1 MSKNNN
7 DNKELFNLYKRNVNI
22 YKNKVRNISLSNNS
36 KITNPKIIQPITH
49 CFAKTSKN
57 SPRTINASKSN
68 NLRNRSFN
76 LNNFSKQTFKS
87 KLKIENSLDSIG
99 AINNLRTQTK
109 HINLNIKTIN
119 MNVDINK
126 DNNNDNLNQNNISF
140 ITNCKTKYIN
150 LKKQIY
156 ELLNNNSNIKKENN
170 LPNKYNDSR
179 INTSLY
185 NLNKSKD
192 LLIKDKIS
200 PIKNKCKCF
209 SFKKKNDIN
218 NKNKSNKL
226 FNSLKSN
233 YIKKNSHKK
242 NYKENYMD
250 KIKQKK
256 AMKDKDIIKNTTP
269 KQNKKKVINKT
280 KFNEVSFKNI
290 PKIFQFNNSKKQ
302 TRNIN
307 YHKKQPSFSMSK
319 TSNISQNNYLDSNSL
334 ENMLSQATINNN
346 QISSSNY
353 NNSTT
358 ISNEKSSQN
367 NNLISMYNKLIKENN
382 ELKQNNYILDKRIT
396 KANTMINIL
405 KNILTKI
412 IHIYKTIFNNII
424 NKYKQKEREMGIN
437 LKTYDSYIKNILY
450 YSKYYSMNEINNN
463 KKIAK
468 MIQQTFTENKILRNL
483 YNNLLLFDMNN
494 ARLYTNQSE
503 SYEEIEKK
511 NIKLS
516 MNNISNRENKFLG
529 EENNERKRN
538 DTVEQKII
546 KYNILDIFGKNN
558 SQSRNYENKNELNA
572 NIVNDNKNLQKCFI
586 KKLNYKI
593 KRK

>member
-1 MSKNNN
+1 MSKKIN
-7 DNKELFNLYKRNVNI
+7 DNKELFNLYKRNVNM
-22 YKNKVRNISLSNNS
+22 YKRKLRNISLYNNS
-36 KITNPKIIQPITH
+36 KIINSKINEPITH

-57 SPRTINASKSN
+57 SPRAINASKSN

-76 LNNFSKQTFKS
+76 MNNFSKQSSKS
-87 KLKIENSLDSIG
+87 NLKFENSLDSIG

-109 HINLNIKTIN
+109 YTNLNIKTIN
-119 MNVDINK
+119 MNIDINK
-126 DNNNDNLNQNNISF
+126 DNNNDYLNQNNISF

-150 LKKQIY
+150 LKNQIH
-156 ELLNNNSNIKKENN
+156 ELLNNNSNIKKEKN
-170 LPNKYNDSR
+170 LPNKDNNSR
-179 INTSLY
+179 INASLY
-185 NLNKSKD
+185 RLNKSKD
-192 LLIKDKIS
+192 LLINDKIS
-200 PIKNKCKCF
+200 PIKNKSKCF

-218 NKNKSNKL
+218 NKNKNNIL

-242 NYKENYMD
+242 NYKENYMN
-250 KIKQKK
+250 KIKKNNH
-256 AMKDKDIIKNTTP
+256 MKDKDIIKNTTP
-269 KQNKKKVINKT
+269 KQKKEKVINKT

-307 YHKKQPSFSMSK
+307 YHKKQPSFSLTK
-319 TSNISQNNYLDSNSL
+319 TSNISQYNFLDSNSL
-334 ENMLSQATINNN
+334 ENMLSQASINKN
-346 QISSSNY
+346 QISTSNY

-367 NNLISMYNKLIKENN
+367 NNMISIYNKLIKENN
-382 ELKQNNYILDKRIT
+382 ELKQNNYILDKGIT
-396 KANTMINIL
+396 NANTMINIL

-412 IHIYKTIFNNII
+412 IHIYKTILNNII
-424 NKYKQKEREMGIN
+424 NKYKQKEKEMGIN
-437 LKTYDSYIKNILY
+437 LKIYNSYIKNILY

-463 KKIAK
+463 KKIVK
-468 MIQQTFTENKILRNL
+468 MIQQTLTENKILRNL

-494 ARLYTNQSE
+494 TRLYTNQSE

-511 NIKLS
+511 NIIIS
-516 MNNISNRENKFLG
+516 MNNISNRDNKFLG
-529 EENNERKRN
+529 EENNERKRS
-538 DTVEQKII
+538 DTAEQKII
-546 KYNILDIFGKNN
+546 KYNILDKIGKNN
-558 SQSRNYENKNELNA
+558 PQSRNYENKNELNA
-572 NIVNDNKNLQKCFI
+572 NIINDNKNLQKCFI

>member
-1 MSKNNN
+1 MSKKIN
-7 DNKELFNLYKRNVNI
+7 DNKEFFNLYKRNVNM
-22 YKNKVRNISLSNNS
+22 YKRKLVNISLSNNS

-57 SPRTINASKSN
+57 SPRTINSSKSN

-76 LNNFSKQTFKS
+76 LNNFSKQSFKS

-170 LPNKYNDSR
+170 LPNKYYNSR

-200 PIKNKCKCF
+200 PIKNKPKCF

-218 NKNKSNKL
+218 NKNKNNIL

-242 NYKENYMD
+242 NYKENYMN
-250 KIKQKK
+250 KIKKNNH
-256 AMKDKDIIKNTTP
+256 MKDKDIIKNTTP
-269 KQNKKKVINKT
+269 KQKKEKVINKT

-307 YHKKQPSFSMSK
+307 YHKKQPSFSLTK
-319 TSNISQNNYLDSNSL
+319 TSNISQYNFLDSNSL
-334 ENMLSQATINNN
+334 ENMLSQASINKN
-346 QISSSNY
+346 QISTSNY

-367 NNLISMYNKLIKENN
+367 NNMISIYNKLIKENN
-382 ELKQNNYILDKRIT
+382 ELKQNNYILDKGIT
-396 KANTMINIL
+396 NANTIINIL

-412 IHIYKTIFNNII
+412 IHIYKTILNNII
-424 NKYKQKEREMGIN
+424 NKYKQKEKEMGIN
-437 LKTYDSYIKNILY
+437 LKIYNSYIKNILY
-450 YSKYYSMNEINNN
+450 
-463 KKIAK
+463 
-468 MIQQTFTENKILRNL
+468 
-483 YNNLLLFDMNN
+483 
-494 ARLYTNQSE
+494 
-503 SYEEIEKK
+503 
-511 NIKLS
+511 
-516 MNNISNRENKFLG
+516 
-529 EENNERKRN
+529 
-538 DTVEQKII
+538 
-546 KYNILDIFGKNN
+546 
-558 SQSRNYENKNELNA
+558 
-572 NIVNDNKNLQKCFI
+572 
-586 KKLNYKI
+586 
-593 KRK
+593 

>member
-1 MSKNNN
+1 MSKKIN

-22 YKNKVRNISLSNNS
+22 YKRKLRNISLSNNS
-36 KITNPKIIQPITH
+36 KIINPKINQPITH

-57 SPRTINASKSN
+57 SPRTINSSKSN

-76 LNNFSKQTFKS
+76 LNNFSKQSFKS
-87 KLKIENSLDSIG
+87 NLKIENSLDSI
-99 AINNLRTQTK
+99 ADINNLRTQTK

-126 DNNNDNLNQNNISF
+126 YNNNDNLNQNNISF
-140 ITNCKTKYIN
+140 ITNCKAKYIN
-150 LKKQIY
+150 LKTQIY

-170 LPNKYNDSR
+170 LPNRDNNSR

-185 NLNKSKD
+185 RLNKSKD

-200 PIKNKCKCF
+200 PIKNKSKYF
-209 SFKKKNDIN
+209 SFKKKNDFN

-233 YIKKNSHKK
+233 FIKKNSNKK
-242 NYKENYMD
+242 NYKENYKD

-256 AMKDKDIIKNTTP
+256 IMKDKDISKNTTP
-269 KQNKKKVINKT
+269 KQKKEKIINKT

-307 YHKKQPSFSMSK
+307 YHKNKPSFSLSK
-319 TSNISQNNYLDSNSL
+319 TSNISQYNYLDSNSL
-334 ENMLSQATINNN
+334 DNMLSQVTINNN
-346 QISSSNY
+346 QISTSNY

-412 IHIYKTIFNNII
+412 IHIYKTIVNNII
-424 NKYKQKEREMGIN
+424 NKYKQKEKEMGLN

-468 MIQQTFTENKILRNL
+468 MIQQTFTENKILRNI
-483 YNNLLLFDMNN
+483 YNNLLLFDMSN

-516 MNNISNRENKFLG
+516 INNISNRENKFFG
-529 EENNERKRN
+529 EENNERKRS
-538 DTVEQKII
+538 DTVEQKIL
-546 KYNILDIFGKNN
+546 KYNILDIIGKNN
-558 SQSRNYENKNELNA
+558 SQSRNYENKNELTV
-572 NIVNDNKNLQKCFI
+572 NIINDNKNLQRCFI

>member
-1 MSKNNN
+1 MSKKIN
-7 DNKELFNLYKRNVNI
+7 DNKEFFNLYKRNVNM
-22 YKNKVRNISLSNNS
+22 YKRKLGNISLSNNS

-57 SPRTINASKSN
+57 SPRTINSSKSN

-76 LNNFSKQTFKS
+76 LNNFSKQSFKS

-109 HINLNIKTIN
+109 YTNLNIKTIN
-119 MNVDINK
+119 MNIDINK
-126 DNNNDNLNQNNISF
+126 DNNNEYLNQNNISF

-150 LKKQIY
+150 LKNQIH
-156 ELLNNNSNIKKENN
+156 ELLNNNSNIKKEKN
-170 LPNKYNDSR
+170 LPNKDNNSR
-179 INTSLY
+179 INASLY
-185 NLNKSKD
+185 RLNKSKD
-192 LLIKDKIS
+192 LLINDKIS
-200 PIKNKCKCF
+200 PIKNKSKCF

-218 NKNKSNKL
+218 NKNKNNIL

-242 NYKENYMD
+242 NYKENYMN
-250 KIKQKK
+250 KIKKNNH
-256 AMKDKDIIKNTTP
+256 MKDKDIIKNTTP
-269 KQNKKKVINKT
+269 KQKKEKVINKT

-307 YHKKQPSFSMSK
+307 YHKKQPSFSLTK
-319 TSNISQNNYLDSNSL
+319 TSNISQYNFLDSNSL
-334 ENMLSQATINNN
+334 ENMLSQASINKN
-346 QISSSNY
+346 QISTSNY

-367 NNLISMYNKLIKENN
+367 NNMISIYNKLIKENN
-382 ELKQNNYILDKRIT
+382 ELKQNNYILDIGIT
-396 KANTMINIL
+396 NANTMINIL

-412 IHIYKTIFNNII
+412 IHIYKTILNNII
-424 NKYKQKEREMGIN
+424 NKYKQKEKEMGIN
-437 LKTYDSYIKNILY
+437 LKIYNSYIKNILY

-463 KKIAK
+463 KKIVK
-468 MIQQTFTENKILRNL
+468 MIQQTLTENKILRNL

-494 ARLYTNQSE
+494 TRLYTNQSE

-511 NIKLS
+511 NIIIS
-516 MNNISNRENKFLG
+516 MNNISNRDNKFLG
-529 EENNERKRN
+529 EENNERKRS
-538 DTVEQKII
+538 DTAEQKII
-546 KYNILDIFGKNN
+546 KYNILDKIGKNN
-558 SQSRNYENKNELNA
+558 PQSRNYENKNELNA
-572 NIVNDNKNLQKCFI
+572 NIINDNKNLQKCFI